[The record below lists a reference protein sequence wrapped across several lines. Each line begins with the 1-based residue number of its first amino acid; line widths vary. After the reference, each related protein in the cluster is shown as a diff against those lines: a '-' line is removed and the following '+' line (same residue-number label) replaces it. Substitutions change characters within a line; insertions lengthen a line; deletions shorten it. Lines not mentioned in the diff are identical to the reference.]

1 MDGRYSMCK
10 RFPCWTDHQVNLY
23 CNIMLAFH
31 DCHLIHLCSVKE
43 LSLMVS
49 LSCQVFIFAR
59 KKEPVSDHSFFLMC
73 QSASYVLYV
82 VAKLDELTTNNIDSE
97 WQWDDRRKVFDQIKE
112 AIHKW
117 IVRKDVVGG
126 SMFGGSVPQYGNKAS
141 SRKNRGKRELE
152 VCSSIYNA

>member
-1 MDGRYSMCK
+1 MDSRYSVCK
-10 RFPCWTDHQVNLY
+10 RFPCWKDHQVNLN
-23 CNIMLAFH
+23 CNNMLEFQY
-31 DCHLIHLCSVKE
+31 CHLIHLCSVKE

-49 LSCQVFIFAR
+49 LSCQVFMFAR
-59 KKEPVSDHSFFLMC
+59 KKEPVSDHSFSLMC

-82 VAKLDELTTNNIDSE
+82 VAKLDELTTNNIDSV
-97 WQWDDRRKVFDQIKE
+97 WQQNDRSKVFNQMKE
-112 AIHKW
+112 AIHEW
-117 IVRKDVVGG
+117 IVRKDVIGG